1 MAHVITLKTGENV
14 TMFGMKDFEFL
25 VEKHL
30 GYEALDYF
38 HEQKR
43 DVIEGLKEIQDITS
57 HRDVRRIVEEML
69 NALE

>member
-14 TMFGMKDFEFL
+14 TMFSMKDFEFL

-30 GYEALDYF
+30 GHEALDYF

-57 HRDVRRIVEEML
+57 HRDVHGIVEEML

>member
-30 GYEALDYF
+30 GHEALDYF

-57 HRDVRRIVEEML
+57 HRDVRGIVEEML

>member
-14 TMFGMKDFEFL
+14 IMFGMKDFEFL

-30 GYEALDYF
+30 GHEALDYF

-57 HRDVRRIVEEML
+57 HRDVHGIVEEML

>member
-14 TMFGMKDFEFL
+14 TMFGMKDFEFQ

-30 GYEALDYF
+30 GHEALDYF
-38 HEQKR
+38 HEQKQ
-43 DVIEGLKEIQDITS
+43 DVIEGLKNIKDIS
-57 HRDVRRIVEEML
+57 GDKAVFELAEEML

>member
-30 GYEALDYF
+30 GHEALDYL

-57 HRDVRRIVEEML
+57 HRDVRGIVEEML

>member
-30 GYEALDYF
+30 GHEALDYL
-38 HEQKR
+38 HEQKQ

-57 HRDVRRIVEEML
+57 HRDVRGIVEEML

>member
-25 VEKHL
+25 VEKYL
-30 GYEALDYF
+30 GHEALDYF
-38 HEQKR
+38 HEQKQ

-57 HRDVRRIVEEML
+57 HRDVRGIVEEML

>member
-30 GYEALDYF
+30 GHEALEYF
-38 HEQKR
+38 HEQKEN
-43 DVIEGLKEIQDITS
+43 VIEGLKNIKDICGDD
-57 HRDVRRIVEEML
+57 DVQELVEEML
-69 NALE
+69 YGLE

>member
-30 GYEALDYF
+30 GHEALDYF
-38 HEQKR
+38 HEQKQ
-43 DVIEGLKEIQDITS
+43 DVIEGLKEIKDIS
-57 HRDVRRIVEEML
+57 GDKDVLELAEEML

>member
-30 GYEALDYF
+30 GHEALDYF
-38 HEQKR
+38 HEQKQ
-43 DVIEGLKEIQDITS
+43 DVIEGLKNIKDICGDD
-57 HRDVRRIVEEML
+57 DVRELVEEML

>member
-30 GYEALDYF
+30 GHEALDYF
-38 HEQKR
+38 HEQKG

-57 HRDVRRIVEEML
+57 HRDVHGIVEEML
-69 NALE
+69 NALK

>member
-30 GYEALDYF
+30 GHEALDYF

-57 HRDVRRIVEEML
+57 HKDVRGIVEEML

>member
-30 GYEALDYF
+30 GHEALDYF
-38 HEQKR
+38 HEQKQ
-43 DVIEGLKEIQDITS
+43 DVIEGLK
-57 HRDVRRIVEEML
+57 
-69 NALE
+69 

>member
-30 GYEALDYF
+30 GHEALDYF

-43 DVIEGLKEIQDITS
+43 DVIEGLKEIQDIS
-57 HRDVRRIVEEML
+57 SDGGVHQIVEEIL

>member
-30 GYEALDYF
+30 GHEALDYF

-57 HRDVRRIVEEML
+57 HRDVRGIVDEML

>member
-30 GYEALDYF
+30 GHEALDYF
-38 HEQKR
+38 HEQKQ
-43 DVIEGLKEIQDITS
+43 DVIEGLKNIKDICGDD
-57 HRDVRRIVEEML
+57 DVQELVEEML

>member
-30 GYEALDYF
+30 GHEALDYF
-38 HEQKR
+38 HEQKQ
-43 DVIEGLKEIQDITS
+43 DVIEGLKEIKDIS
-57 HRDVRRIVEEML
+57 SQGAVHELAEEML

>member
-14 TMFGMKDFEFL
+14 TMFGMKVFEFL

-30 GYEALDYF
+30 GHEALDYF
-38 HEQKR
+38 HEQKQ

-57 HRDVRRIVEEML
+57 HRDVRGIVEEML

>member
-30 GYEALDYF
+30 GHEALDYF
-38 HEQKR
+38 HEQKQ
-43 DVIEGLKEIQDITS
+43 DVIEGLKEIQNITS
-57 HRDVRRIVEEML
+57 HRYVHGIVEEML

>member
-30 GYEALDYF
+30 GHEALDYF

-43 DVIEGLKEIQDITS
+43 DVIEGLKEIQNITS
-57 HRDVRRIVEEML
+57 HRDVHGIVEEML